1 MFDIYFFVIQCKTI
15 SDNIILWQQT
25 VNILLQNKVNKSIRT
40 DFSGFSLSLYG
51 YSDQRIQCNDKIG
64 PGTKSKLKELVI
76 PFQFIIF
83 SICAFIMMFS
93 LSVNYDGLDPA
104 IVLAQELKQVGLS
117 ENATTQNITQ
127 MSTISSNYKN
137 NVTKYSNQT
146 ATTDDDYSSPSRLIT
161 LVTEDVEIDIAPGKK
176 VKAWTFN
183 GTVPGPTIRLTE
195 GENVTIKYINKSP
208 IPHTIHFHGNHDDVN
223 DGVVPQVMPGQTY
236 LYNITGEPAGA
247 LMYHCHAPPTSLH
260 IRMGMYGA
268 LIVDPVNK
276 EISPAKEFVMVMG
289 EYSIKNQMGFEADYY
304 MINGYADQYVHNP
317 LEINQQD
324 LMRIYLINLG
334 TTIPASFHL
343 HSTTFLTYP
352 SGLWDNSPIHSQ
364 TVSVAPGDAS
374 IIEAKWKYPGNY
386 FFHTHGIQEEKG
398 NMGQIKVIGQNE
410 VSEGV
415 TDFKIGNES
424 NDATNPSL
432 QQLHQPN
439 NISNLLTESVSMF
452 DWQYELQKKLQNPK
466 VISPSDNK
474 GIDREEK
481 KIIREMDET
490 KTIQEQGENLSLAL
504 DKTLATNTTES
515 NDVESNSQQISIV
528 PGSSS
533 PDSEIFYNPSNV
545 EVEIGAEVTWI
556 NNDTNM
562 PHTVTSGSADNGPS
576 GLFDSGIVM
585 GDGSIF
591 KHTFDKKGEFEYY
604 CTLHPWMLAK
614 ITVK

>member
-1 MFDIYFFVIQCKTI
+1 M
-15 SDNIILWQQT
+15 
-25 VNILLQNKVNKSIRT
+25 
-40 DFSGFSLSLYG
+40 
-51 YSDQRIQCNDKIG
+51 IG
-64 PGTKSKLKELVI
+64 GL
-76 PFQFIIF
+76 F
-83 SICAFIMMFS
+83 
-93 LSVNYDGLDPA
+93 LSVNYDGLEPA
-104 IVLAQELKQVGLS
+104 IVLAQELNQAGVGES
-117 ENATTQNITQ
+117 ATTQNIANNITQ
-127 MSTISSNYKN
+127 MSTISFNYENNETKN
-137 NVTKYSNQT
+137 SNQT
-146 ATTDDDYSSPSRLIT
+146 ATKDNDYSSQSRLIT

-223 DGVVPQVMPGQTY
+223 DGVIPQVMPGQTY

-268 LIVDPVNK
+268 LIVDPMNK
-276 EISPAKEFVMVMG
+276 EIDPAKEFVMVMG
-289 EYSIKNQMGFEADYY
+289 EYSLKNQLRFEADYY

-352 SGLWDNSPIHSQ
+352 SGLWDNLPIHSQ

-398 NMGQIKVIGQNE
+398 NMGQIKVIGQDR
-410 VSEGV
+410 VSERV
-415 TDFKIGNES
+415 TNSKVGNER
-424 NDATNPSL
+424 NDTTINTTNPSL
-432 QQLHQPN
+432 QQQLHQPN
-439 NISNLLTESVSMF
+439 DISKLLTKSVSMF

-466 VISPSDNK
+466 VVLPSDHK
-474 GIDREEK
+474 GIDKEEK

-490 KTIQEQGENLSLAL
+490 KEIQEQGENQSLTL

-515 NDVESNSQQISIV
+515 NDVKANSQQISIV
-528 PGSSS
+528 LGSSS
-533 PDSEIFYNPSNV
+533 PDGKKFYDPSNA
-545 EVEIGAEVTWI
+545 EVQLGTEVTWI

-562 PHTVTSGSADNGPS
+562 PHTVTSGNSGSGPS

-585 GDGSIF
+585 GDGSTF

-604 CTLHPWMLAK
+604 CTLHPWMIAK
-614 ITVK
+614 IIVK